1 MSDGS
6 PTNTTIVVYG
16 KSVGVPTI
24 ATIASTLR
32 PFALNLDERE
42 LHSIQSY
49 VALLVLWNER
59 VSLTSITDMH
69 ELLARHFGESFLGR
83 DEISD
88 GELRLADVGT
98 GAGFP
103 GLALKIVRPNLELH
117 LIEQNAKKAAF
128 LAEVV
133 RLLALDR
140 VYIHRMAYE
149 GLSPDVPKFDFV
161 VARALGSYKRLL
173 KWSSD
178 RLDLKRGRVLLWLGI
193 GEATRL
199 NGLKGWN
206 WEVPRTVPESQ
217 QRVILVG
224 IPTQDNYK

>member
-1 MSDGS
+1 MNDNV
-6 PTNTTIVVYG
+6 PCTTVVVYG

-32 PFALNLDERE
+32 PFVLNLDDRE

-49 VALLVLWNER
+49 LALLTLWNER
-59 VSLTSITDMH
+59 VSLTSITDTP

-83 DEISD
+83 KEILGDE
-88 GELRLADVGT
+88 LVLADVGT

-103 GLALKIVRPNLELH
+103 GLALKIVRPSLELH

-140 VYIHRMAYE
+140 VYIHKTAYE
-149 GLSPDVPKFDFV
+149 ALSPETPKFDFV
-161 VARALGSYKRLL
+161 VARALGNYKGLL

-178 RLDLKRGRVLLWLGI
+178 RLEAKNGRALLWLGAD
-193 GEATRL
+193 EARRL
-199 NGLKGWN
+199 HEFPGWT
-206 WEVPRTVPESQ
+206 WKLPRSIPESQ

-224 IPTQDNYK
+224 SPTRR

>member
-1 MSDGS
+1 MSDRS
-6 PTNTTIVVYG
+6 FTITTIVVYG

-32 PFALNLDERE
+32 PFVLNLEDRQ

-49 VALLVLWNER
+49 VAMLMLWNEK
-59 VSLTSITDMH
+59 VSLTSITNTN
-69 ELLARHFGESFLGR
+69 ELLARHFGESFFVR
-83 DEISD
+83 DEIGGD
-88 GELRLADVGT
+88 EQVLADIGT

-103 GLALKIVRPNLELH
+103 GLALKIVRPNLEIH

-133 RLLALDR
+133 RLLAFER
-140 VYIHRMAYE
+140 VYVHKTAYE
-149 GLSPDVPKFDFV
+149 ALSPETPKFDFV
-161 VARALGSYKRLL
+161 VARALGNYKGLL

-178 RLDLKRGRVLLWLGI
+178 RLEAKNGRALLWLGAD
-193 GEATRL
+193 EARRL
-199 NGLKGWN
+199 NEFPGWT
-206 WEVPRTVPESQ
+206 WKLPRPIPESQ

-224 IPTQDNYK
+224 RPTRK